1 MLTGWKQEEHLWF
14 LNEVSS
20 VPLQQTLSNLQT
32 AFSNFFGRR
41 EVPQLQEEAQQRI
54 CEVHQVRVQTQGRP
68 GLPGQMLR
76 ASADSLESPPS

>member
-20 VPLQQTLSNLQT
+20 VPLQQTLRDLQT

-54 CEVHQVRVQTQGRP
+54 CEVH
-68 GLPGQMLR
+68 
-76 ASADSLESPPS
+76 